1 MGVKPEVLR
10 SLEAKFNEKIISAL
24 HLHFFIILVL
34 LKILIHCV
42 DQIIYNKT
50 DLKELTDLALLSLLK
65 EDNNDAFNEIYARY
79 WDVVYAVACKKLLD
93 KEEAKDVV
101 HDMFLLI
108 WLKRNSIQ
116 ITTTFAGYIY
126 VILKNKLTD
135 LSRRRIL
142 QLKHSNE
149 TIKSESGTEENVFER
164 YASKDMVS
172 QLQLE
177 IENMPVGMRK
187 VFLMS
192 REEQLSVNEIANK
205 LSISSQTVK
214 NQITSALKR
223 LREKYPNN

>member
-1 MGVKPEVLR
+1 MK
-10 SLEAKFNEKIISAL
+10 
-24 HLHFFIILVL
+24 
-34 LKILIHCV
+34 
-42 DQIIYNKT
+42 D
-50 DLKELTDLALLSLLK
+50 LTDITLLSLLK

-79 WDVVYAVACKKLLD
+79 WDLVYVVACKKLND

-101 HDMFLLI
+101 HDLFMLI
-108 WLKRNSIQ
+108 WAKRDSIH

-126 VILKNKLTD
+126 VILKNKITD
-135 LSRRRIL
+135 LSRRRTL

-149 TIKSESGTEENVFER
+149 TLKSETGMEENAFER

-192 REEQLSVNEIANK
+192 REEQLSVNEIAGK

-223 LREKYPNN
+223 LREKYPQ